1 MTAGLNQL
9 PQATYADGNA
19 IFNTVQQFAAALGI
33 SMAAAIVAAGQAK
46 VSSPKAGTMIGSVHS
61 SAVLLGL
68 SVLELL
74 LIWHVT
80 KITRASHQFSE

>member
-1 MTAGLNQL
+1 
-9 PQATYADGNA
+9 
-19 IFNTVQQFAAALGI
+19 VQQFAAAFGI

-61 SAVLLGL
+61 FAVLLGL
-68 SVLELL
+68 SALELI

-80 KITRASHQFSE
+80 KITRVSPKFSE